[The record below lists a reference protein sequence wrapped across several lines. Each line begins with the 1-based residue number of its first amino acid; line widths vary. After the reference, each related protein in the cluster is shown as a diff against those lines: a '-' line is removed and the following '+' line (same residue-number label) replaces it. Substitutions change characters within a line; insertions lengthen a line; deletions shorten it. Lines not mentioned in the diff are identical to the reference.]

1 MSKKFSNWTYIGSK
15 FKFDEDL
22 LSKIKDAKKY
32 LEPAHER
39 AVRELQLTTHG
50 AKCNNH
56 TP

>member
-1 MSKKFSNWTYIGSK
+1 MSNKFSNWTYIGSK

-56 TP
+56 TS